1 MTIHTRGANRPV
13 VLARQGEPFLEFV
26 DVSGDV
32 RFSSYM
38 GERCGPTGASEW
50 SLTICKEA
58 TKSTSPAC
66 HRAATEPVRALSWYV
81 ESGLLAVLKLT
92 VARILIHRPFNV
104 GAGKVDVMSPL
115 RSTRWFDYRNRG
127 KTCYYPPRSRSD
139 TYPRETI
146 GAFTGGHQGPKF
158 LVRRSDRCQ
167 A

>member
-1 MTIHTRGANRPV
+1 MNRADAIRVMAIETLLHDDLTPQLREQFEEHFSDCQECFWLRPTLAVSTMTIHTRGANRRV

-66 HRAATEPVRALSWYV
+66 HRAA
-81 ESGLLAVLKLT
+81 
-92 VARILIHRPFNV
+92 
-104 GAGKVDVMSPL
+104 
-115 RSTRWFDYRNRG
+115 
-127 KTCYYPPRSRSD
+127 
-139 TYPRETI
+139 
-146 GAFTGGHQGPKF
+146 
-158 LVRRSDRCQ
+158 
-167 A
+167 